1 MEKRKEVP
9 IIEIGKV
16 KVRHDRIVVEYKE
29 KHRDENY
36 VDIVTKQC
44 ENIIH
49 PDLKLAM
56 QMLKPHVVS
65 ICEFAEAERVD
76 VSNPSENDIQEVLKG
91 YVVTGYSRGGSEDN
105 AGVTIVAQKLLSSGR
120 VMNITTPFTKFFDE
134 TGEGYCYGDE
144 LRDVLSRIEY
154 EVDAYLFEGKFGIK
168 QESFD
173 FAEDDVPVEEAS

>member
-16 KVRHDRIVVEYKE
+16 KVRHDRLMVEYKE
-29 KHRDENY
+29 
-36 VDIVTKQC
+36 KQC

-144 LRDVLSRIEY
+144 LRDALSRIEY